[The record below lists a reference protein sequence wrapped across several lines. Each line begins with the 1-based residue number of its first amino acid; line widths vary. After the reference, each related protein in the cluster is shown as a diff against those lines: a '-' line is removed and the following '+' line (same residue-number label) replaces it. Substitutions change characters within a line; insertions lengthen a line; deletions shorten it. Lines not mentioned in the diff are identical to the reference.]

1 MGSLSVGVASF
12 SGGGGM
18 LWVLVVEIEGLGI
31 GIGFVEGDGLAVEEE
46 ATADGGV
53 VLGGFTVVV
62 EEVEFVFFGFGFGV
76 WGLKVRRHFNV
87 LLAI

>member
-1 MGSLSVGVASF
+1 MGGPSVGVASF

-53 VLGGFTVVV
+53 VLGGFTVAV
-62 EEVEFVFFGFGFGV
+62 EEVEFLFLVLVLGFGG
-76 WGLKVRRHFNV
+76 
-87 LLAI
+87 

>member
-1 MGSLSVGVASF
+1 MGGPSVGVASF

>member
-1 MGSLSVGVASF
+1 MGGPSVGVASF

-18 LWVLVVEIEGLGI
+18 LWVLVVEIEGLGIGI

-62 EEVEFVFFGFGFGV
+62 EEVEFLFLVLVLGFGG
-76 WGLKVRRHFNV
+76 
-87 LLAI
+87 